1 MYIEIKKANQLNINE
16 ANKLL
21 TKLIRDEKKYDPNIN
36 EKYVVKHYYENRP
49 KNSVILF
56 AYVDKKIAGYTYGI
70 LEDTQT
76 YINKKLLIDAL
87 YVEEEFRNNGIATAL
102 LNAVEEWGK
111 EQGAKVE
118 ELTVCKENEKAF
130 NLYKKFGF
138 DTIVYRMTK
147 NI

>member
-21 TKLIRDEKKYDPNIN
+21 TKLIRDEKKYDSNIN

>member
-36 EKYVVKHYYENRP
+36 EKYVVKRYYENRP

-87 YVEEEFRNNGIATAL
+87 YVEEEFRNNGVATSL
-102 LNAVEEWGK
+102 INAVEEWGK

>member
-36 EKYVVKHYYENRP
+36 EKYVVKRYYENRP

-87 YVEEEFRNNGIATAL
+87 YVEEEFRNNGVATSL
-102 LNAVEEWGK
+102 INAVEEWGK

-130 NLYKKFGF
+130 NLYKKFDF

>member
-21 TKLIRDEKKYDPNIN
+21 TKLIRDEKKYDSNIN

-87 YVEEEFRNNGIATAL
+87 YVEEEFRNNGVATSL
-102 LNAVEEWGK
+102 INAVEEWGK

>member
-21 TKLIRDEKKYDPNIN
+21 TKLIRDEKKYDHNIN
-36 EKYVVKHYYENRP
+36 EKYVVKRYYENRP

-87 YVEEEFRNNGIATAL
+87 YVEEEFRNNGVATSL
-102 LNAVEEWGK
+102 INAVEEWGK

>member
-36 EKYVVKHYYENRP
+36 EKYVVKRYYENRP

-76 YINKKLLIDAL
+76 YINKKLLEIMVL
-87 YVEEEFRNNGIATAL
+87 QHHL
-102 LNAVEEWGK
+102 
-111 EQGAKVE
+111 
-118 ELTVCKENEKAF
+118 
-130 NLYKKFGF
+130 
-138 DTIVYRMTK
+138 
-147 NI
+147 

>member
-87 YVEEEFRNNGIATAL
+87 YVEEEFRNNGVATSL
-102 LNAVEEWGK
+102 INAVEEWGK

>member
-87 YVEEEFRNNGIATAL
+87 YVEEEFRNNGIATSL
-102 LNAVEEWGK
+102 INAVEEWGK